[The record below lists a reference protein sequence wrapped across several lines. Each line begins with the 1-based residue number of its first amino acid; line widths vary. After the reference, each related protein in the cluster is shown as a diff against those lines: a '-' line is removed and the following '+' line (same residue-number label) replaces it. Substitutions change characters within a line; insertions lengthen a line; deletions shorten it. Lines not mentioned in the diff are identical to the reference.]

1 MVTTSYVLV
10 ETYALAQNRLGLTAT
25 KAIASDFQPLVD
37 VVWVTNEH
45 HQAAISALL
54 TASRRQLSLV
64 DCVSFEIM
72 RLQHISQAFAFD
84 PHFVEQGFTRP
95 YS

>member
-1 MVTTSYVLV
+1 MVTTSHVLV
-10 ETYALAQNRLGLTAT
+10 KTYALAQNRLGLTAT